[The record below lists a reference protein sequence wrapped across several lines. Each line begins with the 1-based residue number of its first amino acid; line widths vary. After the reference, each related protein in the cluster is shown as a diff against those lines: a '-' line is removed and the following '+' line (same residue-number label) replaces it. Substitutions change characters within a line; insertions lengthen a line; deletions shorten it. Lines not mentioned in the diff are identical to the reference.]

1 MHRAVSGRG
10 YRAIAQI
17 AASVAVGLALGFVVG
32 WWLWPV
38 KYTNTAPSML
48 RQDYHDDYIVMIA
61 SAYEVDGDL
70 EQARERLI
78 LLSPGEP
85 AAPVVELAE
94 RIIEADGNL
103 EDIYRLAYLAA
114 AFEPPTPALAPFLQ

>member
-1 MHRAVSGRG
+1 VSGRG
-10 YRAIAQI
+10 YRAITQL
-17 AASVAVGLALGFVVG
+17 AAGVAVGLVLGFIAG

-38 KYTNTAPSML
+38 QYTNTAPSML

-61 SAYEVDGDL
+61 GAYEVDRDL
-70 EQARERLI
+70 EQARERLS

-94 RIIEADGNL
+94 RIIEAGGSP
-103 EDIYRLAYLAA
+103 EDINRLAYLAA
-114 AFEPPTPALAPFLQ
+114 AFEPPTPALAPYLE